1 MLMKRLHYILYF
13 LICMML
19 FFIGCIPSDVTEAEN
34 LGENAKTVTLQVKT
48 RANGSGYSSGEES
61 IKTLRVIAAT
71 ANRIIVGSYYED
83 FFQDPTSS
91 GSIGTVTNITMED
104 IPFGEVTFYVIANEA
119 SVGLD
124 LGSMVKGMQ
133 LPSAEEWEQKVVMA
147 QKEEMDGEIITYF
160 PRLRRDIGEWGLPI
174 TAIHTETIDNTT
186 QNIMIEII
194 RAVAKITMN
203 FNNYANADIPI
214 ASLGLGQFIADRT
227 FLFPQETTDY
237 SVSIPNGNTYT
248 DYIFVAASEEGATIL
263 EGTYENIS
271 GQEYAPQNKDLLVFY
286 FYETHNV
293 ISPSPYTLGIETVA
307 SGIFMPPQEFI
318 TDQIISRNTQ
328 VDVEVN
334 IYRHS
339 DTEKINWKVVPFASV
354 NVEVPEF
361 D

>member
-1 MLMKRLHYILYF
+1 MKRLHYILYIGACMILLF
-13 LICMML
+13 L
-19 FFIGCIPSDVTEAEN
+19 GCTPSDVTETGKSEIK
-34 LGENAKTVTLQVKT
+34 AKTITLQVKT
-48 RANGSGYSSGEES
+48 RATGSDYSQGEES
-61 IKTLRVIAAT
+61 IKTLRVITAT
-71 ANRIIVGSYYED
+71 SNRTIVGSYYED

-91 GSIGTVTNITMED
+91 GSINTVTNITMED
-104 IPFGEVTFYVIANEA
+104 IPFGEVTFYVVANEA

-124 LGSMVKGMQ
+124 LGGMVKGAQ
-133 LPSAEEWEQKVVMA
+133 LPSVDEWEQKVVMA

-186 QNIMIEII
+186 QNITIEIT
-194 RAVAKITMN
+194 RAVAKIAMS

-227 FLFPQETTDY
+227 FLFPQETTGN

-263 EGTYENIS
+263 EGTYDNTS
-271 GQEYAPQNKDLLVFY
+271 DQGYAPQNKDLLVFY
-286 FYETHNV
+286 FYETNNT

-318 TDQIISRNTQ
+318 ADQIISRNTQ

-339 DTEKINWKVVPFASV
+339 DTEEIEWEVVPFAPV

>member
-1 MLMKRLHYILYF
+1 MLMKRLHYILY
-13 LICMML
+13 IGVCMML
-19 FFIGCIPSDVTEAEN
+19 FFLGCTPSDVAETEKPEV
-34 LGENAKTVTLQVKT
+34 NAKAVTLQVKT
-48 RANGSGYSSGEES
+48 RVSGSGYSQGEES

-71 ANRIIVGSYYED
+71 SNRTIVGSYYED

-91 GSIGTVTNITMED
+91 GSINTVTKITMED

-124 LGSMVKGMQ
+124 LGDMVKGMQ
-133 LPSAEEWEQKVVMA
+133 LPSTDEWEKKVVMA
-147 QKEEMDGEIITYF
+147 QKEEADGSITTYF
-160 PRLRRDIGEWGLPI
+160 PRLRRDIGECGLPI
-174 TAIHTETIDNTT
+174 TAIQTEMISNTT
-186 QNIMIEII
+186 QNITIEIT
-194 RAVAKITMN
+194 RAVAKIAMS

-227 FLFPQETTDY
+227 FLFPQETTDN

-263 EGTYENIS
+263 EGTYENTS
-271 GQEYAPQNKDLLVFY
+271 DQEYAPQNKDLLVFY
-286 FYETHNV
+286 FYETHNA

-318 TDQIISRNTQ
+318 TDRIISRNTQ

-339 DTEKINWKVVPFASV
+339 DTEKIEWEVVPFAPV